1 MPATVTLD
9 EILAINGNR
18 AVYER
23 LQTLMSEG
31 SAMAFV
37 GAGASFPLWPLWPQL
52 IEALADEPVRRG
64 LADAADK
71 AQWLRAAGQK
81 PLHVAARIHD
91 RLKDNFYHTFLYETF
106 KDRVGADGLGYT
118 PAQAALVRANFKA
131 LVTTNYDAGLV
142 EARRVLRPDI
152 RDTGF
157 AVWNQNFQIDRWASG
172 DLFRDGSQCPIL
184 FAHGHF
190 ADPPGVVLDSDSY
203 HRAYRNTPY
212 RRLFENLW
220 TQEHLVFVGFSFNDA
235 VLGQIADEALWS
247 SARQGGGAPRHVAIL
262 GLDEAHEYTPE
273 MRHEYLEPFNA
284 EVLFYPVRR
293 GDDGRPDHSALQVL
307 LESLSANPVRERE
320 ERREIV
326 APSPERE
333 VAMAFV
339 HESTEDKLFTG
350 RDAALERLDGWA
362 ADVGVRLVGVS
373 AIGGLGKTALLGHWL
388 RSKRAAAARQA
399 DGIFFWSYYR
409 DTSTDNMLRALL
421 KFGRER
427 LQWRS
432 SKDRDKT
439 TLVEQTTELLG
450 ERCIIVVLDGLE
462 VVQESPGT
470 VAYGKLLSPELADLL
485 HRHGRETAASLAS
498 SFFGSADI
506 PESRDKGADSRPR
519 PSLIVL
525 TSRFPFPDLTA
536 YLGGSL
542 RTLPLPELEPSKG
555 AELLQTL
562 GVHGRAKEREEVSR
576 RLFGHPLALRIFA
589 NSMPD
594 ELAGDPTRLWE
605 LVFEASHLDG
615 DDSLAGKMQHLLTFY
630 EQRLTE
636 PQRLALGL
644 LAIFRMPVGEETL
657 VVLWKRFKP
666 DMAEKELRGILDGL
680 HREHLMTADS
690 ASDGTQRYAC
700 HPILRDHFRNR
711 LLGQTSMICDAAKL
725 LGDSPDSGLPT
736 LESIQLVVAAIDLL
750 LEAGDVK
757 AADDLY
763 RTRLNNGCV
772 FLDLPAPH
780 WGMEVARWFVRDEAR
795 RTSIREQL
803 SNIHLG
809 FYLNGVALFANHAGE
824 PEIALEFYPQCVEI
838 ARVHDE
844 WKIHSANLSI
854 GLQNLGQTK
863 VSLGLLTAAHEHLAE
878 ALQLARKIEDDKWI
892 RNRLAWGGFIASFL
906 GDVVQA
912 DAAFSE
918 ANAIENRIHKAGA
931 DLYSVCGIQWAEHL
945 LHTCNRAQAL
955 RLTDANRKICQKK
968 ELQGDIGRCERI
980 LGWLDV
986 LDEHWDTAVEH
997 LRTARDIFIRGHMIY
1012 ELARTLVTESA
1023 MWLGRG
1029 EYRAAYDACERARKM
1044 AAPRNYRLVHA
1055 DVLVQRARIW
1065 LSLPKPQPGRA
1076 RDDAEAALQIAL
1088 FCNYAW
1094 AQRDASE
1101 LLATACCQL
1110 GQRDEAARH
1119 QTEAEQW
1126 NRRLARSGA

>member
-31 SAMAFV
+31 SAMAFI

-52 IEALADEPVRRG
+52 LKELADEPVQRG

-91 RLKDNFYHTFLYETF
+91 RLKDNLYHTFLYETF
-106 KDRVGADGLGYT
+106 KDRIGADGLGFT

-172 DLFRDGSQCPIL
+172 DLFRDGSPCPIL

-190 ADPPGVVLDSDSY
+190 ADPPGVVLDAPAY
-203 HRAYRNTPY
+203 RRAYQNTPY

-235 VLGQIADEALWS
+235 VLAQIADEVLWS
-247 SARQGGGAPRHVAIL
+247 TSWQGGGEPRHVAML
-262 GLDEAHEYTPE
+262 GLDEEHEYTPE

-284 EVLFYPVRR
+284 EGLFYPVRR

-307 LESLSANPVRERE
+307 LESLCASPERERE
-320 ERREIV
+320 ERSEIV
-326 APSPERE
+326 ALSPERR
-333 VAMAFV
+333 VAMEFV

-388 RSKRAAAARQA
+388 RSNRAAAARQA

-421 KFGRER
+421 EFGREQ
-427 LQWRS
+427 LQWQS
-432 SKDRDKT
+432 AKDRDKT
-439 TLVEQTTELLG
+439 TLVEQATELLG
-450 ERCIIVVLDGLE
+450 ERCIIVALDGLE

-485 HRHGRETAASLAS
+485 HRHGRETGLALALSLLHFANLPEQRERETVVAS
-498 SFFGSADI
+498 
-506 PESRDKGADSRPR
+506 R

-525 TSRFPFPDLTA
+525 TSRFPFPDLTSS
-536 YLGGSL
+536 LGGSL
-542 RTLPLPELEPSKG
+542 RSLPLPELDPSDG
-555 AELLQTL
+555 SALLKVL
-562 GVHGRAKEREEVSR
+562 GVDGRSEEREEISR
-576 RLFGHPLALRIFA
+576 RLFGHPLALRLFA
-589 NSMPD
+589 RSMPHD
-594 ELAGDPTRLWE
+594 LAGDPTRLWE
-605 LVFEASHLDG
+605 LVFDVSHLDS
-615 DDSLAGKMQHLLTFY
+615 DDSLAGKMQRLLTFY

-636 PQRLALGL
+636 PQRLALSL
-644 LAIFRMPVGEETL
+644 LAIFRMPVGEATL
-657 VVLWKRFKP
+657 NVLWEQFNP
-666 DMAEKELRGILDGL
+666 DATDGSLRGILEGL
-680 HREHLMTADS
+680 HNEHLLTADCG
-690 ASDGTQRYAC
+690 SDGAQHYAC
-700 HPILRDHFRNR
+700 HPILRDHFRCR
-711 LLGQTSMICDAAKL
+711 LQKEVILVSDAINLLRDRPDAMKL
-725 LGDSPDSGLPT
+725 QS
-736 LESIQLVVAAIDLL
+736 LESIQLVMAAIEMLL
-750 LEAGDVK
+750 RSGDVK

-763 RTRLNNGCV
+763 RLRLNNGRV
-772 FLDLPAPH
+772 FIELPAPH
-780 WGMEVARWFVRDEAR
+780 WGMEVARRFVRDEA
-795 RTSIREQL
+795 SCYMIREQL
-803 SNIHLG
+803 SNQRLG
-809 FYLNGVALFANHAGE
+809 FYLNEVALFADNAGE
-824 PEIALEFYPQCVEI
+824 PKTALEFYPQYI
-838 ARVHDE
+838 DLNRKAKDL
-844 WKIHSANLSI
+844 KNLSI
-854 GLQNLGQTK
+854 GLQNLGETE
-863 VSLGLLTAAHEHLAE
+863 VSIGLLPAAVEHLKE
-878 ALQLARKIEDDKWI
+878 SLQLARKVNDEQSVCIDLVWD
-892 RNRLAWGGFIASFL
+892 GFIASLL

-918 ANAIENRIHKAGA
+918 ANIIEKRIFRN
-931 DLYSVCGIQWAEHL
+931 DLCSQRGIMWAEHL
-945 LHTCNRAQAL
+945 LRTGYHTRVRQ
-955 RLTDANRKICQKK
+955 LTEANCQISLNEKWH
-968 ELQGDIGRCERI
+968 QTIGQCEWI

-986 LDEHWDTAVEH
+986 LDERWDTAAAH
-997 LRTARDIFIRGHMIY
+997 LRNARETFIRGHMIY
-1012 ELARTLVTESA
+1012 DLARALVTESA

-1029 EYRAAYDACERARKM
+1029 DYHAAYDACERAREM

-1065 LSLPKPQPGRA
+1065 LSLPKPQPGR
-1076 RDDAEAALQIAL
+1076 
-1088 FCNYAW
+1088 
-1094 AQRDASE
+1094 
-1101 LLATACCQL
+1101 
-1110 GQRDEAARH
+1110 
-1119 QTEAEQW
+1119 
-1126 NRRLARSGA
+1126 

>member
-485 HRHGRETAASLAS
+485 HRHGRETGASLAS
-498 SFFGSADI
+498 SFFGSADSL
-506 PESRDKGADSRPR
+506 ESRNKGADSGPS

-562 GVHGRAKEREEVSR
+562 GVNGRAEEREEISR

-594 ELAGDPTRLWE
+594 ELSGDPTRLWK
-605 LVFEASHLDG
+605 LVFDAPHLDG
-615 DDSLAGKMQHLLTFY
+615 DDSLGGKMQRLLTFY
-630 EQRLTE
+630 EQRLSE

-644 LAIFRMPVGEETL
+644 LAIFRMPVGETTL
-657 VVLWKRFKP
+657 NVLWEQFNP
-666 DMAEKELRGILDGL
+666 DATEGSLRGILDGL
-680 HREHLMTADS
+680 HREHLLTADII
-690 ASDGTQRYAC
+690 SDGTQRYAC
-700 HPILRDHFRNR
+700 HPILRDHFRSR
-711 LLGQTSMICDAAKL
+711 LLGQTSMICDATKL
-725 LGDSPDSGLPT
+725 LGDSPDSGLP
-736 LESIQLVVAAIDLL
+736 SFDNIQLVVAAIELL
-750 LEAGDVK
+750 LEAADIK

-763 RTRLNNGCV
+763 RSRLNNGRV
-772 FLDLPAPH
+772 FLNLPAPH
-780 WGMEVARWFVRDEAR
+780 WGMEVARWFVRDEVR
-795 RTSIREQL
+795 RNAIREQL
-803 SNIHLG
+803 SNRHLG
-809 FYLNGVALFANHAGE
+809 LYLACIGLFANTAGE
-824 PEIALEFYPQCVEI
+824 PETALEFRRQAVDLPRNDKDWENLTI
-838 ARVHDE
+838 A
-844 WKIHSANLSI
+844 
-854 GLQNLGQTK
+854 LQNLGETE

-878 ALQLARKIEDDKWI
+878 SLQLARKIED
-892 RNRLAWGGFIASFL
+892 NREITDCIVWDSFITTLL

-912 DAAFSE
+912 DKAFAD
-918 ANAIENRIHKAGA
+918 ANEIEKGINQDA
-931 DLYSVCGIQWAEHL
+931 DLYGLNGIQWAEHL
-945 LHTCNRAQAL
+945 QRIGDCMQA
-955 RLTDANRKICQKK
+955 RQLTEANCQIS
-968 ELQGDIGRCERI
+968 QRNNWHQTIGQCEWI
-980 LGWLDV
+980 FGWLDV
-986 LDEHWDTAVEH
+986 LEGCFDEASVH
-997 LRTARDIFIRGHMIY
+997 LRNAREIFTRGHMIY

-1029 EYRAAYDACERARKM
+1029 EYQAAYDVCERAREM

-1055 DVLVQRARIW
+1055 DALVQRARIW
-1065 LSLPKPQPGRA
+1065 MSLPKPQPGKA
-1076 RDDAEAALQIAL
+1076 RDDAEAALQIAR
-1088 FCNYAW
+1088 FCSYAW
-1094 AQRDASE
+1094 AQRDACE
-1101 LLATACCQL
+1101 LLATACRQL
-1110 GQRDEAARH
+1110 GQPDEAARH
-1119 QTEAEQW
+1119 QTEADQW
-1126 NRRLARSGA
+1126 NRRLTRTDE

>member
-1 MPATVTLD
+1 MPSSVTLGD
-9 EILAINGNR
+9 ILAIDGNR

-23 LQTLMSEG
+23 LQALLADG

-37 GAGASFPLWPLWPQL
+37 GAGASFPLYPLWPQL
-52 IEALADEPVRRG
+52 IEALADEPVQRG

-71 AQWLRAAGQK
+71 AQWLRAAAQK

-91 RLKDNFYHTFLYETF
+91 RLRDNFYHTFLYETF

-118 PAQAALVRANFKA
+118 PAQAALARANFKA

-142 EARRVLRPDI
+142 EARRVLWPDI

-172 DLFRDGSQCPIL
+172 DLFRDGSPCPIL

-190 ADPPGVVLDSDSY
+190 ADPPGVVLDSGSY
-203 HRAYRNTPY
+203 HRAYQNTPY

-220 TQEHLVFVGFSFNDA
+220 TQEHLVFAGFSFNDA
-235 VLGQIADEALWS
+235 VLAQIADEVLWS
-247 SARQGGGAPRHVAIL
+247 TARQGGGAPRHVAIL
-262 GLDEAHEYTPE
+262 GLDEEHEYTPE

-307 LESLSANPVRERE
+307 LESLCTIPERVLE

-326 APSPERE
+326 VPSPERK
-333 VAMAFV
+333 VAMEFV

-362 ADVGVRLVGVS
+362 ADAGVRLVGVS

-388 RSKRAAAARQA
+388 RSLRAAAARQA

-409 DTSTDNMLRALL
+409 DTSTENMLHALL
-421 KFGRER
+421 EFGRER
-427 LQWRS
+427 LQWHS

-439 TLVEQTTELLG
+439 TLVEQATELLG
-450 ERCIIVVLDGLE
+450 ERCIIVALDGLE

-485 HRHGRETAASLAS
+485 HRHGRETGASLAS
-498 SFFGSADI
+498 LLPGSADS
-506 PESRDKGADSRPR
+506 PESRDNEADSGPR

-542 RTLPLPELEPSKG
+542 RTLPLSELEPSKG

-562 GVHGRAKEREEVSR
+562 GVCGRPEEREEISR

-589 NSMPD
+589 RSMPD
-594 ELAGDPTRLWE
+594 ELAGDSTRLWE
-605 LVFEASHLDG
+605 LLFDATHLDG
-615 DDSLAGKMQHLLTFY
+615 DDSLTGKMQRLLTFY
-630 EQRLTE
+630 EQRLSE

-644 LAIFRMPVGEETL
+644 LAMFRMPVGETTL
-657 VVLWKRFKP
+657 SVLWNRFNP
-666 DMAEKELRGILDGL
+666 DAIDVTLRGILDGL
-680 HREHLMTADS
+680 HREHLLTADS
-690 ASDGTQRYAC
+690 ASDGTQCYSC
-700 HPILRDHFRNR
+700 HPILRDHFRGR

-725 LGDSPDSGLPT
+725 LGDSPDSGRPS
-736 LESIQLVVAAIDLL
+736 LESIQLVVAAIELL

-763 RTRLNNGCV
+763 QTRLGGTNPL
-772 FLDLPAPH
+772 FLILPAPH
-780 WGMEVARWFVRDEAR
+780 WGMEVARWFVRDEAKR
-795 RTSIREQL
+795 KATREQL
-803 SNIHLG
+803 SNQDLG
-809 FYLNGVALFANHAGE
+809 FYLNAVGLFANNAGE
-824 PEIALEFYPQCVEI
+824 PEVALAFYPQCVDI
-838 ARVHDE
+838 AREDE
-844 WKIHSANLSI
+844 EWNNLSI
-854 GLQNLGQTK
+854 SLQNLGDTE
-863 VSLGLLTAAHEHLAE
+863 VSLGFLKTAHEHLAE
-878 ALQLARKIEDDKWI
+878 SLQFARKIEDEQQI
-892 RNRLAWGGFIASFL
+892 MNRLTKGAYIASLL
-906 GDVVQA
+906 GYIG
-912 DAAFSE
+912 DANKFFEE
-918 ANAIENRIHKAGA
+918 ANTIQNRISSNSD
-931 DLYSVCGIQWAEHL
+931 DLYSLRGIEWAEHL
-945 LHTCNRAQAL
+945 LKCGNHAKARQ
-955 RLTDANRKICQKK
+955 LTEANRNICQRYKWH
-968 ELQGDIGRCERI
+968 QTIGQCDWI
-980 LGWLDV
+980 IGWLDV
-986 LDEHWDTAVEH
+986 LEKHWDAAEVH
-997 LRTARDIFIRGHMIY
+997 LRAVRDIFTRGHMIY
-1012 ELARTLVTESA
+1012 KLARLLVTESA

-1029 EYRAAYDACERARKM
+1029 EYRAAFDACERAREM

-1055 DVLVQRARIW
+1055 DALVQRARIW
-1065 LSLPKPQPGRA
+1065 LSLPEPQPGRA
-1076 RDDAEAALQIAL
+1076 RDDAEAALQIAR

-1094 AQRDASE
+1094 AQRDACE
-1101 LLATACCQL
+1101 LLATACRKL
-1110 GQRDEAARH
+1110 GQPDEAARH
-1119 QTEAEQW
+1119 QTEADQW
-1126 NRRLARSGA
+1126 NRRLTRSGK